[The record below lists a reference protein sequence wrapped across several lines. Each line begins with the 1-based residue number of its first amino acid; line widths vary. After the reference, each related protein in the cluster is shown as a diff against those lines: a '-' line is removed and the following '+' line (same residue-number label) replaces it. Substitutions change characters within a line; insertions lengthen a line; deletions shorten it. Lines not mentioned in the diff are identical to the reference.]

1 MKPATFMLGSS
12 RWGNQLLPDIRP
24 CISQTI
30 SENKKECW
38 GWGLGRFRGEKRDRG
53 RDFKVLVHMIVKGF
67 MRPKSDGVG
76 WQAGD
81 SGKSCS
87 SSLKAVS

>member
-12 RWGNQLLPDIRP
+12 RWGNRLLPDIRP

-38 GWGLGRFRGEKRDRG
+38 GWGLGEVQRGGEKQRKR
-53 RDFKVLVHMIVKGF
+53 F
-67 MRPKSDGVG
+67 
-76 WQAGD
+76 
-81 SGKSCS
+81 
-87 SSLKAVS
+87 